1 MNVDGLHDNRIT
13 LYHDGRVLTLPE
25 ESYRIEDISRED
37 DWKRYRYFLDEELF
51 TEEGEYEILVS
62 SVDEAG
68 NRQDNKLKG
77 VPAGFAI
84 DRTPPSAVI
93 TGIEDGKLYEEES
106 REIMIVVSDNMAMG
120 TLTILIGGEEKASF
134 DADEI
139 AAADGRI
146 PFMLTGSGDWQE
158 ISLSFEDAAGNRGT
172 ADTCRVLLTTDWGAR
187 IMHRKHIWL
196 PALLAAAAIA
206 VIIAAR
212 RKKDGK
218 KNEA

>member
-1 MNVDGLHDNRIT
+1 M
-13 LYHDGRVLTLPE
+13 
-25 ESYRIEDISRED
+25 
-37 DWKRYRYFLDEELF
+37 
-51 TEEGEYEILVS
+51 
-62 SVDEAG
+62 
-68 NRQDNKLKG
+68 
-77 VPAGFAI
+77 
-84 DRTPPSAVI
+84 I

-106 REIMIVVSDNMAMG
+106 REIMIAVSDNMAMG

-172 ADTCRVLLTTDWGAR
+172 ADTCSVLLTTDWGAR

-196 PALLAAAAIA
+196 PILLAAAFV
-206 VIIAAR
+206 VIIAVR
-212 RKKDGK
+212 RKKEGK
-218 KNEA
+218 RNEE